1 MLVSDVMSTPALTV
15 PVDAPVALAVAMLDQ
30 HSVTMLPV
38 LDSHHRLAG
47 VLSEYDVLRDVL
59 SVDQRLH
66 LIPAADDDVAG
77 GLPHT
82 GPGVVEELM
91 TRQPIAVHSH
101 TDLSVAVDL
110 MTTTAV
116 KSLPVIDDER
126 RVIGVVSRRDIV
138 RALARA
144 DIDIEREIDDLLR
157 RIGADWLVDVTG
169 GVVTIT
175 GPERPNE
182 RALAAAAAHGVVG
195 VRTVTINP

>member
-1 MLVSDVMSTPALTV
+1 MFVSDVMSTPALTV
-15 PVDAPVALAVAMLDQ
+15 PADAPVALAVAMLDQ

-38 LDSHHRLAG
+38 LDSHHRLVG
-47 VLSEYDVLRDVL
+47 VISEYDVLRDVL
-59 SVDQRLH
+59 PADQRLH
-66 LIPAADDDVAG
+66 LIPSAEDVAADG
-77 GLPHT
+77 PPPT

-101 TDLSVAVDL
+101 TDLAVAADL

-157 RIGADWLVDVTG
+157 RIGADWLVDVEN

-175 GPERPNE
+175 GPERPGE